1 MDNTPESASTATLP
15 VMPVFD
21 FQCIKCGER
30 AEHILLFGQEAPTAC
45 ATCGGG
51 LKRAYGGSRVF
62 INLEGW
68 GFSKNDAL
76 ISDAKAPRKDWREL
90 KERAQRIRDE

>member
-1 MDNTPESASTATLP
+1 
-15 VMPVFD
+15 MPVYD
-21 FQCIKCGER
+21 FRCTDCNER
-30 AEHILLFGQEAPTAC
+30 TEHILLPGENAPKAC
-45 ATCGGG
+45 VACGGT
-51 LKRAYGGSRVF
+51 LKRAYGGSRVS

-76 ISDAKAPRKDWREL
+76 ISDATAPRKDWREM